1 VSNQRLARQNNMFD
15 LDQAMAEWRRQ
26 MLADGIQARDVLD
39 ELESH
44 LREDLRRRVKPGI
57 GEERAFELAAQQLG
71 EPEALKAE
79 FIKVESKERKY
90 MKRGLIITLGI
101 IGVLVGM
108 AFVMPAVA
116 QYRHEGAM
124 RNGEPWLFLI
134 GSLLTLAGVG
144 AAIRGGKKSRA

>member
-1 VSNQRLARQNNMFD
+1 MFD
-15 LDQAMAEWRRQ
+15 LDQAISEWRKQ
-26 MLADGIQARDVLD
+26 MVAGGIKARDVLD
-39 ELESH
+39 ELEGH
-44 LREDLRRRVKPGI
+44 LREDMRRRLKSGA
-57 GEERAFELAAQQLG
+57 GEERTFELAAQQIG
-71 EPEALKAE
+71 GPETLKSE
-79 FIKVESKERKY
+79 FIKVETEERKY

-124 RNGEPWLFLI
+124 RNGEPWLFLM
-134 GSLLTLAGVG
+134 GSLLTLTGVG